1 MVIPILLDFLTNP
14 DISIVKE
21 IADICPV
28 PERNKHVDGKNT
40 YGKPRH
46 WKYEM
51 GTVEVPDIWH
61 F

>member
-1 MVIPILLDFLTNP
+1 MNAIKR
-14 DISIVKE
+14 IVKE
-21 IADICPV
+21 IADICLA
-28 PERNKHVDGKNT
+28 PERSKHVDGKNM

-51 GTVEVPDIWH
+51 VSVEVQDVQH